1 MTTINR
7 YFSKCF
13 KTNHIICLVLSS
25 FFFVKKT
32 FNSSAIQRF
41 LALKKTK
48 IASSNFAWFVS
59 KPLLI
64 SLFLITIQTFAQ
76 QKQSAAFEVVPLG
89 VKGGIDEKNLSAYLV
104 APIHTKDFIC
114 LDAGTINAGIEKAIS
129 NKVFTIST
137 SEVLRKY
144 IKGYFISHA
153 HLDHV
158 SGLIINSPADSSKTV
173 YATKKC
179 MEMMEN
185 HYFNGETWANFGD
198 EGVGFKL
205 KKYHFQT
212 LAVGE
217 ETKITNTTMTVKAF
231 ALSHGNPFESTAFLI
246 QNGNDYVLYLGDTGP
261 DSVEKSD
268 KLKLLW
274 QAITPLIQNKQ
285 LRGIFIEVSFPNE
298 QPDSSLFGHLTPNHL
313 MKELHVL
320 SGMTGNETLKNC
332 KIIITHLKPPTL
344 NILKIQEQLQKQND
358 LGLQLLFPEQ
368 GKRFEL

>member
-7 YFSKCF
+7 YLIGL
-13 KTNHIICLVLSS
+13 T
-25 FFFVKKT
+25 
-32 FNSSAIQRF
+32 
-41 LALKKTK
+41 
-48 IASSNFAWFVS
+48 
-59 KPLLI
+59 LL
-64 SLFLITIQTFAQ
+64 TVQVFAQ

-89 VKGGIDEKNLSAYLV
+89 VRGGIDEKNLSAYLV
-104 APIHTKDFIC
+104 APINTHDYIC
-114 LDAGTINAGIEKAIS
+114 LDAGTLNAGIEKAIT
-129 NKVFTIST
+129 NDVFSIAPT
-137 SEVLRKY
+137 EVLRKY

-158 SGLIINSPADSSKTV
+158 SGLIINSPADSSKTI

-198 EGVGFKL
+198 EGPGFQI

-212 LAVGE
+212 LTIGE
-217 ETKITNTTMTVKAF
+217 ETKITNTKMTVKAF
-231 ALSHGNPFESTAFLI
+231 ALSHGNPFESNAFLI
-246 QNGNDYVLYLGDTGP
+246 QYGNDYVLYLGDTGP

-268 KLKLLW
+268 RLKLLW
-274 QAITPLIQNKQ
+274 QAIAPLIQNKQ

-298 QPDSSLFGHLTPNHL
+298 QPDSSLFGHLTPKHF
-313 MKELHVL
+313 MKELHQL
-320 SGMTGNETLKNC
+320 EKWAGKGTLKNLN
-332 KIIITHLKPPTL
+332 IIITHMKPPL
-344 NILKIQEQLQKQND
+344 ENMVKIKKQLLQQND